1 MIPRQR
7 ERGVAA
13 IELPLVI
20 GLVLIPLGLLVLHV
34 PVWIEHQHIAREA
47 AAEAARS
54 IATATSGDAA
64 ADAQRVVDS
73 VAASHGL
80 DRGALRLRIEPGPN
94 DVTARVTVRIPG
106 ARLPGLR
113 SVTAVDW
120 TASHRERLPDFG
132 ERDR

>member
-1 MIPRQR
+1 MNVRHG
-7 ERGVAA
+7 ERGIAA
-13 IELPLVI
+13 VELPLVI

-54 IATATSGDAA
+54 IATATSGDAGA
-64 ADAQRVVDS
+64 EARHVVDL

-80 DRGALRLRIEPGPN
+80 DREALRLRIEAGAE

-120 TASHRERLPDFG
+120 TATHRERLPDLG
-132 ERDR
+132 ERER